1 MSMLL
6 LVADRNRAAV
16 THLIKKTSE
25 ADREVGRH
33 RPPHLGFE
41 SC

>member
-1 MSMLL
+1 MLL

-16 THLIKKTSE
+16 IHLIKKHRRRIVKW
-25 ADREVGRH
+25 AGH

-41 SC
+41 SS

>member
-16 THLIKKTSE
+16 THLIKK
-25 ADREVGRH
+25 H
-33 RPPHLGFE
+33 RRRIVK
-41 SC
+41 